1 VSLPLDALAGAVRGA
16 GLALGADRC
25 WLYARDPATRSGVA
39 LVRWLRAQDVHDVP
53 EGVRVWSTEPAELP
67 ARDPLLRRA
76 LHGVPADAIG
86 DVAAAE
92 VDQELEHALGHRAFV
107 HVNLHVDGA
116 LWGVLQ
122 PGMTRAPRAWSA
134 EDRGALLA
142 LRPALAPL
150 VVAALEGGSGRPASV
165 RLVG

>member
-1 VSLPLDALAGAVRGA
+1 VSIALEALAGAVRGV

-39 LVRWLRAQDVHDVP
+39 LVRWLRAEDVRDLP
-53 EGVRVWSTEPAELP
+53 EDVRVWSTEPAELP

-76 LHGVPADAIG
+76 RDGVPADVIG
-86 DVAAAE
+86 DVAAAD
-92 VDQELEHALGHRAFV
+92 VDHELERALGHRAFV
-107 HVNLHVDGA
+107 HLNLEADGA

-122 PGMTRAPRAWSA
+122 PGMTRAPRAWSGEERA
-134 EDRGALLA
+134 ALLA

-150 VVAALEGGSGRPASV
+150 VIAALEGGSGRPASV